1 MIPELS
7 PILDEKPMDASPDF
21 DFFPPIEPRRTGM
34 MQLDELHAMYWEE
47 CGNPDGIPVVYVHG
61 GPGGGSSPEKR
72 CWYDPDAYRIILFDQ
87 RGAFRS
93 TPLAEVERN
102 TTQLLVEDMEKL
114 RRMLGISK
122 WLVTGGSWGT
132 TLSLAYGQT
141 YPDACLGFVLRG
153 VFLGSPDEIEWF
165 LRGMRRFFPK
175 AQEDFVKW
183 IPQPE
188 RHDILTAYEKRLFG
202 KDEDA
207 RMDAARRWFKYTESC
222 SLLRH
227 DPALVEEAAK
237 NDTVVY
243 GTGRLDAFYFRNS
256 MFLEP
261 GQLIKDIARIAH
273 LPVAIIQ
280 GGHDVIAPPVAAY
293 TVHRAWP
300 GSVLHIVPDAGHSPS
315 EPGIRRKA
323 IEVLEYFK
331 RNRRFDAAALQASG
345 PV

>member
-1 MIPELS
+1 
-7 PILDEKPMDASPDF
+7 MDASPKF
-21 DFFPPIEPRRTGM
+21 GFFPSIEPRRM
-34 MQLDELHAMYWEE
+34 SMLPLDDLHTMYWEE

-61 GPGGGSSPEKR
+61 GPGSGSPPDKR
-72 CWYDPDAYRIILFDQ
+72 RWFDPDAYRIILFDQ
-87 RGAFRS
+87 RGALRS

-102 TTQLLVEDMEKL
+102 TTQLLVEDMEAL
-114 RRMLGISK
+114 RRMLGIDK

-132 TLSLAYGQT
+132 ALSMAYGQA

-153 VFLGSPDEIEWF
+153 IFLGSEDEIDWF
-165 LRGMRRFFPK
+165 LHGTRRFFPK
-175 AQEDFVKW
+175 AHDEFTDW
-183 IPQPE
+183 IPHPE

-202 KDEDA
+202 TAADV
-207 RMDAARRWFKYTESC
+207 RMEAARRWYRYVSAC

-227 DPALVEEAAK
+227 TPELVEEALK

-243 GTGRLDAFYFRNS
+243 GTSRLDAFYFRNG

-261 GQLIKDIARIAH
+261 GQLIRDINRISH

-280 GGHDVIAPPVAAY
+280 GGHDVIATPYAAY
-293 TVHRAWP
+293 RVHRAWP
-300 GSVLHIVPDAGHSPS
+300 GSVLHIVPDAGHSSS
-315 EPGIRRKA
+315 EPGIRSKV

-331 RNRRFDAAALQASG
+331 RNKRFDGAALQASG